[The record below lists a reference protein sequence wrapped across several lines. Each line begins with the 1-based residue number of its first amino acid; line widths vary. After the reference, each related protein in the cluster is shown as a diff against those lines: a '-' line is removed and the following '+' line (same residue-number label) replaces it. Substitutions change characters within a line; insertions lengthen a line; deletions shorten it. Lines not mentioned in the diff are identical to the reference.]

1 MQIDFDIQK
10 FLKLTDFRVLFAH
23 CAIFGF
29 VQQCNNVHIFLPFQ
43 WIGTWKSTL

>member
-29 VQQCNNVHIFLPFQ
+29 GP
-43 WIGTWKSTL
+43 TM